1 MCSHQVVE
9 ILELQLQL
17 GTSNEY
23 SRLISFKIDWYD
35 LLGAQGIFMSL
46 FQYHSWKKK
55 KNSILQH
62 SAFFMVQ
69 LSHPYMTTVKSIAL
83 TIQSFAGKVMCML
96 FNMLFSLIINFLPTS
111 KCLLISW
118 LWSQTAMILELEKLK
133 SVTVSVV
140 SPSICLEWWDWMPWF

>member
-1 MCSHQVVE
+1 
-9 ILELQLQL
+9 
-17 GTSNEY
+17 
-23 SRLISFKIDWYD
+23 
-35 LLGAQGIFMSL
+35 
-46 FQYHSWKKK
+46 
-55 KNSILQH
+55 
-62 SAFFMVQ
+62 
-69 LSHPYMTTVKSIAL
+69 MTTVKSIAL

-140 SPSICLEWWDWMPWF
+140 SPSICLE